1 MARRGTSEI
10 NAGSMADIAFLL
22 LIFFLVTTTMDQD
35 TGIQVQLPPSE
46 LPKDPPDIPERNLF
60 EIVVNANNDMLV
72 EDEYMEIEDLRE
84 AAKAF
89 IDNNGEG
96 SCTYCNGNQ
105 DPKSS
110 DKPNEAILSIALDN
124 STTYDMYITIRNELN
139 AAYREL
145 REDLSQ
151 TLYGKPYK
159 DLSEDERKDIEA
171 KYPLVISE
179 PKPLQS

>member
-35 TGIQVQLPPSE
+35 TGIQVQLPPAE
-46 LPKDPPDIPERNLF
+46 PPADPPEIPERNLF
-60 EIVVNANNDMLV
+60 EIVVNASNDMLV
-72 EDEYMEIEDLRE
+72 EGEFMEIEDLR
-84 AAKAF
+84 AAAVDF

-96 SCTYCNGNQ
+96 ECTYCNGNQ
-105 DPKSS
+105 NPKSS
-110 DKPNEAILSIALDN
+110 DKPTEAILSIALDN

-151 TLYGKPYK
+151 RLYGKAYSE
-159 DLSEDERKDIEA
+159 LSEDEREDVEA

-179 PKPLQS
+179 PKPLES